1 MSDIVWIKKIN
12 DVHLYV
18 YCEPSVAK
26 ELSTYF
32 TFEVPGAKFMP
43 TVRNR
48 MWDGKIRLFNLRN
61 NSIYVGLLPYIKE
74 WLSLNGITYTIDD
87 NLKFVLSKQSVLILI
102 SIKAHGLIGQNYIFS
117 IRKDRC
123 FYAKF

>member
-61 NSIYVGLLPYIKE
+61 N
-74 WLSLNGITYTIDD
+74 
-87 NLKFVLSKQSVLILI
+87 
-102 SIKAHGLIGQNYIFS
+102 
-117 IRKDRC
+117 
-123 FYAKF
+123 